1 MSLTTATVTRT
12 NDIKYSTAA
21 LVSGVSVSATLTRD
35 YDIYTPYASISVTT
49 TAQTFYTPTSG
60 QSGTAYVMLYDGT
73 YYAYQQFTYDARLT
87 ITQITANK
95 LLSNVSAKTSTIT
108 TASGRL
114 KIAISSGT
122 GTAKIRLN
130 IVKS

>member
-60 QSGTAYVMLYDGT
+60 
-73 YYAYQQFTYDARLT
+73 
-87 ITQITANK
+87 
-95 LLSNVSAKTSTIT
+95 
-108 TASGRL
+108 
-114 KIAISSGT
+114 
-122 GTAKIRLN
+122 
-130 IVKS
+130 